1 MISCWSLMMRMLD
14 GLKAE
19 ENVADRK
26 VRAAGMRTPGFEMLR
41 YAARHDCGA
50 CKGSIPP

>member
-1 MISCWSLMMRMLD
+1 MRMLD
-14 GLKAE
+14 GLRAE

-26 VRAAGMRTPGFEMLR
+26 VRAASVRMPGFEMLC
-41 YAARHDCGA
+41 YATRHDGSA

>member
-1 MISCWSLMMRMLD
+1 MRMLD
-14 GLKAE
+14 GPKAE

-26 VRAAGMRTPGFEMLR
+26 VGAAGVRMHRFEMPR
-41 YAARHDCGA
+41 YAARQDGSA

>member
-1 MISCWSLMMRMLD
+1 MISCWSLTMRMLD
-14 GLKAE
+14 GLKAKVD
-19 ENVADRK
+19 VAGCK

>member
-1 MISCWSLMMRMLD
+1 MRMLD
-14 GLKAE
+14 GLRAE

-26 VRAAGMRTPGFEMLR
+26 VGAAGVLMHRFEMLR
-41 YAARHDCGA
+41 YAARHDGSA